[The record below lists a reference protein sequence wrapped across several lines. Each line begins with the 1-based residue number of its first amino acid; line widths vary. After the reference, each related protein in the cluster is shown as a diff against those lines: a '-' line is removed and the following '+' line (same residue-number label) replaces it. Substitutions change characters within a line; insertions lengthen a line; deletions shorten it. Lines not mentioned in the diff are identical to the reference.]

1 MYGKQVQYEYINE
14 KNQICVKWLYS
25 FLIVI
30 VFFFYILNYF
40 IGICKLFIRKFRV
53 FKLLD
58 YLINEMFKY
67 YS

>member
-1 MYGKQVQYEYINE
+1 MSR
-14 KNQICVKWLYS
+14 S
-25 FLIVI
+25 FWIVI

-40 IGICKLFIRKFRV
+40 IGICKLFMRKFIV

>member
-1 MYGKQVQYEYINE
+1 MEK

-25 FLIVI
+25 LSIVI

-40 IGICKLFIRKFRV
+40 IGICKLFIRKFIV

-58 YLINEMFKY
+58 YLINELFKY